1 MNTKYIFASSLLALM
16 VGMSTT
22 SCDSTDG
29 IDDPIELPAISTSDL
44 LVKEKPIVN
53 IPADKNASNAK
64 TIKITS
70 GVLSEKTIV
79 TFCDKTFAVVT
90 EQQKKLANSTR
101 ANSSEN
107 IVGNYTIS
115 NGKII
120 CNFTLEGVRY
130 TVEIP
135 QGSVSTVTVTKNAET
150 PENVTVKET
159 TASTGQAISI
169 CRTWYPAQYQAV
181 VYSDKDKHGN
191 RKIFGNYSASTL
203 KELEKTIE
211 AETKT
216 SINLLGGE
224 LQKFSLANDGTIVS
238 TINNSSEVNTWSWV
252 NEGAAE
258 FKASFGSDKQFQNLP
273 GFVRYQ
279 AGTPNTA
286 EFVLECEVDVK
297 GKDKEIVKGYVE
309 AIITAKDVK

>member
-64 TIKITS
+64 VLNFTSNDKIEKIITTCDGAFIAYVKGLTRATSSQITGSYTVSNGMIVCTIRVAGETITVTIPQS
-70 GVLSEKTIV
+70 GSGSATVDGTPAQ
-79 TFCDKTFAVVT
+79 TTT
-90 EQQKKLANSTR
+90 EQQM
-101 ANSSEN
+101 SS
-107 IVGNYTIS
+107 GA
-115 NGKII
+115 
-120 CNFTLEGVRY
+120 
-130 TVEIP
+130 
-135 QGSVSTVTVTKNAET
+135 Q
-150 PENVTVKET
+150 
-159 TASTGQAISI
+159 TASI
-169 CRTWYPAQYQAV
+169 CRTWYPTQYQAV
-181 VYSDKDKHGN
+181 VYSSPGKNNGE
-191 RKIFGNYSASTL
+191 RKIFGNYSAPTL
-203 KELEKTIE
+203 KKLEETIE

-224 LQKFSLANDGTIVS
+224 LQKFSLLADGTIVS
-238 TINNSSEVNTWSWV
+238 TINNTSEVNTWSWV

-309 AIITAKDVK
+309 AIITAKDAK